1 MKIGFIG
8 LGNMGKPMAK
18 NLIKAGHELAVFD
31 VVPEVLAE
39 FRTLGATIGNSPA
52 DTASRSDLVITM
64 LPNSPHVEEVLS
76 GAKGVFEGAGKGTL
90 IIDMSSISP
99 LVTKKMAQM
108 AGEKGLRL
116 IDAPVTGG
124 VAGAEKGQLGIMVG
138 ASPKDLEEAKPIFEA
153 LGRFVHVGDVG
164 TGQTAKMCNQVVVG
178 LSLCAIAE
186 AFTLGVKAG
195 IDPTVLHQVLSSGS
209 ARSWAMEVRVPQ
221 VLAGNFEPGFMVN
234 LQHKDIG
241 IALDSGKGLNVPL
254 PFTALAQQAFEAA
267 RAMGLGTKDHSSVIQ
282 VYEKITGTKVS
293 EATKSEK

>member
-1 MKIGFIG
+1 LKIGFIG

-18 NLIKAGHELAVFD
+18 NLMNAGYELKVFD
-31 VVPEVLAE
+31 VVTEALTE
-39 FRTLGATIGNSPA
+39 FKALGAR
-52 DTASRSDLVITM
+52 TASSPLDAAADFDVVITM

-76 GAKGVFEGAGKGTL
+76 GPRGVFEGAKKGTL

-99 LVTKKMAQM
+99 LVTKKMAQL
-108 AGEKGLRL
+108 ATEKGLRL

-124 VAGAEKGQLGIMVG
+124 VAGAEKGQLGIIVG
-138 ASPKDLEEAKPIFEA
+138 ASSADLEEAKPIFDI
-153 LGRFVHVGDVG
+153 LGRFVHVGNVG

-195 IDPTVLHQVLSSGS
+195 IDPEILHKVLSSGS

-221 VLAGNFEPGFMVN
+221 VLAGNFEPGFMIN

-254 PFTALAQQAFEAA
+254 PFTALAQQAYESAKA
-267 RAMGLGTKDHSSVIQ
+267 LGLGTKDHSAVIQ
-282 VYEKITGTKVS
+282 VYEKITGIKVS
-293 EATKSEK
+293 KETQ